1 MTMIDDRC
9 AICCH
14 ETRNATAAV
23 VYFAKQL
30 QLQHPGLAPA
40 MLTAALARLDRQLQ
54 RCAPLADPEIIM
66 RNNRS

>member
-1 MTMIDDRC
+1 MTDDRC

-30 QLQHPGLAPA
+30 QRQHPGLGPA
-40 MLTAALARLDRQLQ
+40 MLSAALARLDRQLE
-54 RCAPLADPEIIM
+54 RCATPADPEIIM